1 MTQIYIFFRSLPFHT
16 AENEQ
21 AVAQVVSPF
30 TWSLVP
36 PKAPPPCWAGRG
48 GQGFNTNLRGAQTLN
63 PQDQHSTKGMDMTW
77 PYFSNSRPELRN
89 SPFNTDCGLSIQ
101 QPLDM
106 KTTVILPS
114 MSNENLSLSQWRT
127 ISEQHLLPHGNRPTN
142 RKAEMMWFMLKK
154 SFYTQVKRDLILQVP
169 CSCMA
174 GIAHWFFFRKSPTM
188 EISSLHWAFEPHK
201 RTCNSGYTVNGPAT
215 CQRSP
220 SWWTGDQPISRTSE
234 LGLLE
239 PVTTEGS
246 LEHLSGEGLS
256 KEGALSTSHPSANSI
271 LLLSFS
277 SNLEDCSLQ
286 LAAVPFIVL
295 CPKSPKWNV
304 YWATLTFKHKE
315 RTRSR
320 YFRHQALPSGHHY
333 G

>member
-21 AVAQVVSPF
+21 AIAQVVSPF

-48 GQGFNTNLRGAQTLN
+48 GQGFNTNLRGAQTFN

-77 PYFSNSRPELRN
+77 PYFSNSRQELRN

-106 KTTVILPS
+106 KTTVTLPS

-174 GIAHWFFFRKSPTM
+174 GIAHCFFFFFQKVPNYGNFIITLSLWTTQKNMQLGLHSEWSRHMSKVTLLMNWRPASHAHLNWSYWN
-188 EISSLHWAFEPHK
+188 ISLGRGFQ
-201 RTCNSGYTVNGPAT
+201 RRGFVN
-215 CQRSP
+215 QS
-220 SWWTGDQPISRTSE
+220 PIS
-234 LGLLE
+234 
-239 PVTTEGS
+239 
-246 LEHLSGEGLS
+246 
-256 KEGALSTSHPSANSI
+256 
-271 LLLSFS
+271 
-277 SNLEDCSLQ
+277 
-286 LAAVPFIVL
+286 
-295 CPKSPKWNV
+295 
-304 YWATLTFKHKE
+304 
-315 RTRSR
+315 
-320 YFRHQALPSGHHY
+320 
-333 G
+333 

>member
-89 SPFNTDCGLSIQ
+89 SPFNTDCRLSIQ

-114 MSNENLSLSQWRT
+114 MSNENLSLSQWWT

-174 GIAHWFFFRKSPTM
+174 GIAHWFFFFRKSPTM

-220 SWWTGDQPISRTSE
+220 SWWTGDQPLTHIWIGVTGASDHRGVTGTSLWGGAFKGGGFVNQSPIS
-234 LGLLE
+234 
-239 PVTTEGS
+239 
-246 LEHLSGEGLS
+246 
-256 KEGALSTSHPSANSI
+256 
-271 LLLSFS
+271 
-277 SNLEDCSLQ
+277 
-286 LAAVPFIVL
+286 
-295 CPKSPKWNV
+295 
-304 YWATLTFKHKE
+304 
-315 RTRSR
+315 
-320 YFRHQALPSGHHY
+320 
-333 G
+333 

>member
-114 MSNENLSLSQWRT
+114 MSNENLSLSQWWT

-174 GIAHWFFFRKSPTM
+174 GIAHWFFFSESPQLWEFHHYIEPLNHTKEHATRATQWM
-188 EISSLHWAFEPHK
+188 VPPHVKGHPPDELATSL
-201 RTCNSGYTVNGPAT
+201 
-215 CQRSP
+215 
-220 SWWTGDQPISRTSE
+220 SRTSE